1 MNRAAPMRRMPD
13 PILAVSLGFLL
24 LVGVVMVYSASLP
37 LPSSAGDPGVLQVMR
52 GHPFHLGLGL
62 GLMAL
67 MWTIPIATWQR
78 LSVPLFIGGLG
89 MLLVVA
95 IMKWG
100 WEAQFVRDGAVR
112 AIPLGFI
119 TLQPAELM
127 KFFALLFAAGY
138 VVRRADRLHEEN
150 IGKQLVTGLAP
161 VSVAMACVVFL
172 LMAQPDLGSTIVITS
187 SVAIVLFL
195 GGMNLR
201 VVVLLFILMVLF
213 FLASIYLTPWRL
225 DRVNSLFAPCA
236 PEFVQGAGYQLCG
249 ALIAFGHGGLFGSGL
264 GTGVAKLGHLPLP
277 HSDFIFA
284 VIGEEL
290 GFVGVMAVL
299 LGYAVL
305 VRRAMQVGRQAMAQE
320 QLFAGLLAQGI
331 GVWIAAQAFIHAG
344 ANVGIVPTKGLTLPF
359 ISHGGSSMISLLM
372 TMGVLMR
379 IEMEVR
385 APRTSRMVRGAF
397 A

>member
-1 MNRAAPMRRMPD
+1 MNRHAPD
-13 PILAVSLGFLL
+13 PILCLSLGFLL
-24 LVGVVMVYSASLP
+24 LVGVVMVYSAGLP
-37 LPSSAGDPGVLQVMR
+37 LPSSSGNPGVLAVMR
-52 GHPFHLGLGL
+52 GHPFHLALGL
-62 GLMAL
+62 VGLVVML
-67 MWTIPIATWQR
+67 TVPVATWQR
-78 LSVPLFIGGLG
+78 LSAHAFVFGLA
-89 MLLVVA
+89 MLVVVA

-100 WEAQFVRDGAVR
+100 WEERFVRDGAVR
-112 AIPLGFI
+112 AIPLGLI

-138 VVRRADRLHEEN
+138 VVRRAERLHEHN
-150 IGKQLVTGLAP
+150 IGKLLLTGLAP
-161 VSVAMACVVFL
+161 VAGAMACVVFL

-213 FLASIYLTPWRL
+213 FIASIYLTPWRL
-225 DRVNSLFAPCA
+225 ERVNSLFAPCA
-236 PEFVQGAGYQLCG
+236 PEFAQGAGYQLCG
-249 ALIAFGHGGLFGSGL
+249 ALIAFGHGGLWGSGL

-290 GFVGVMAVL
+290 GFFGVMLVL
-299 LGYAVL
+299 TGYTAL
-305 VRRAMQVGRQAMAQE
+305 VWRAMSIGRQAMAQE

-331 GVWIAAQAFIHAG
+331 GVWIAVQAFIHAG

-359 ISHGGSSMISLLM
+359 ISHGGSSMISLLLA
-372 TMGVLMR
+372 MGVLMR
-379 IEMEVR
+379 IEIEAR
-385 APRTSRMVRGAF
+385 APRTSRLGRRAF